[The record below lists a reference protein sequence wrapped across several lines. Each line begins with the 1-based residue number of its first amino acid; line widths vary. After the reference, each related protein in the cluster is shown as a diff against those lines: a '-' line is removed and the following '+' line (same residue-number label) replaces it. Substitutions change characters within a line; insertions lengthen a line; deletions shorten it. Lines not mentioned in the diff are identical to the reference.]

1 MDDLGSL
8 EKGMSIKIGQSS
20 SSEVLDASGM
30 TIKVQWLPVID
41 TLLIAFIAIVIGSI
55 IIVTFRR
62 K

>member
-1 MDDLGSL
+1 
-8 EKGMSIKIGQSS
+8 MSIKIGQSS